1 MIESAQDTNGIL
13 SQSVGMVT
21 NRTRF
26 KIFQAVLAIH
36 VLVVAGPFAVQSIYG
51 IFRPPPKTI
60 MTVRLMPPSD
70 EVGLKPELGKGS
82 GSDIPA
88 PPTVIQAPPSPP
100 SVKPVVTVRPPPVKP
115 TPRQVDAPKP
125 PPVRVA
131 QNTAPKPV
139 ITPKPPKPKP
149 PTPKPPAPKPDNRT
163 FDPISPQ
170 DWQNMNQPQQ
180 ANTNT
185 NTSNSQVADNQPN
198 ARSGTGRGATGGSGP
213 PDPSGLIGDGGTAEK
228 TKLDY
233 SQYVAQFLKRNWD
246 TPSRVQLGGREP
258 EVKLKMYFAPSGQI
272 TSWKILESSGIAI
285 MDNSVEKLMRYV
297 RKIPQPPPP
306 GVTELTLIMAIN
318 D

>member
-1 MIESAQDTNGIL
+1 MIESVQDTSGIL
-13 SQSVGMVT
+13 SQTVGMVT

-26 KIFQAVLAIH
+26 KIFQAVLAVH
-36 VLVVAGPFAVQSIYG
+36 VLVVAGPFAIQSIYG

-70 EVGLKPELGKGS
+70 EVAAVAQLKRGGGS
-82 GSDIPA
+82 GSDVPA
-88 PPTVIQAPPSPP
+88 PPAVIQAPPSQP
-100 SVKPVVTVRPPPVKP
+100 SVKPVTAFRPPPVKP
-115 TPRQVDAPKP
+115 APRQVDAPKP

-131 QNTAPKPV
+131 QNKTQ
-139 ITPKPPKPKP
+139 PKPPKKKPDPKP
-149 PTPKPPAPKPDNRT
+149 PVQQQTVAAKPDNRK

-180 ANTNT
+180 TS
-185 NTSNSQVADNQPN
+185 TSNSQVVNNQSN
-198 ARSGTGRGATGGSGP
+198 TRTGTGGGSTGGSGP
-213 PDPSGLIGDGGTAEK
+213 PSPTGEIGDGGTADK
-228 TKLDY
+228 TRLDY
-233 SQYVAQFLKRNWD
+233 SQYVAQFLKQNWD
-246 TPSRVQLGGREP
+246 TPSRIQLGGREP

-272 TSWKILESSGIAI
+272 TSWKIVESSGIAI

-306 GVTELTLIMAIN
+306 GITELTLIMAIN